1 MDARALFGLLT
12 LIIVGGMWAAAFILY
27 GNTQEV
33 GDNVIKAIV
42 SKIDDEKDI

>member
-1 MDARALFGLLT
+1 MDGQTLFGLLT

-42 SKIDDEKDI
+42 SKIDNEGDI